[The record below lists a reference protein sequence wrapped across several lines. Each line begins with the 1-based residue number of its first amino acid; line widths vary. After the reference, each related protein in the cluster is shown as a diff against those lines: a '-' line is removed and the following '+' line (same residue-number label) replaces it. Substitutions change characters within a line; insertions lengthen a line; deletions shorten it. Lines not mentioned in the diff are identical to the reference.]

1 MQFDG
6 VIIGYLNFLPISL
19 SFLLHALKIDLLK
32 KIIFVYYV
40 LLYTLVYFL
49 LIADIPYFL
58 NFYSHITI
66 SIFNWINTPVMM
78 LKQVIS
84 DRTFMFFLLAFLL
97 FISAYI
103 YLLKRILLNKSEEKT
118 LPFFSNI
125 LILIFFLMLNF
136 AISRGRID
144 SPLKES
150 HACLTGNSYFN
161 QLPLNGAF
169 TFYKSIDYRTN
180 FYDYDYAMDVVKRS
194 LYIENTEP
202 SISRKITFE
211 NQTCNKYNIVLI
223 IMESMTTYNTGFKGN
238 TLTKEL
244 DTIAQNGITFIN
256 TWSTGKHTSSGIY
269 SVLYSYPTIWS
280 RRPTSSSEKTT
291 YCGLPGTLKKLGYYN
306 AFITTQS
313 LSFDNL
319 QEFIPAN
326 HFDTI
331 IGIGSFNKKDV
342 VSLYGVP
349 DHIMFDYGVK
359 YINQSVKNGPIFTCF
374 LTTSN
379 HSPYVVPDNIPFNS
393 NYSDISK
400 KIVEYSSW
408 SIGQFIKQ
416 CSQYEWFKNTL
427 FVLVGDHGFLV
438 KPDTNFV
445 PLCLHNVPL
454 IFYNPSLLD
463 TAYTSNKLC
472 LQVDVFPM
480 IMSLLKCNYVNNS
493 FGIDLFQQNRRFV
506 YYSEDH
512 SIVCQND
519 SFQVL
524 INKSGNAEILIL
536 KNLPIPENYMNEIK
550 EKMKEYALTHLQ
562 IANYLI
568 SKRQTNCEN

>member
-1 MQFDG
+1 M
-6 VIIGYLNFLPISL
+6 
-19 SFLLHALKIDLLK
+19 
-32 KIIFVYYV
+32 
-40 LLYTLVYFL
+40 LV
-49 LIADIPYFL
+49 ADIPYFL
-58 NFYSHITI
+58 TFYSHITI
-66 SIFNWINTPVMM
+66 SIFNWIDTPLIM
-78 LKQVIS
+78 LKQVIL
-84 DRTFMFFLLAFLL
+84 DKTLLIYLIGFLIFVS
-97 FISAYI
+97 FYI
-103 YLLKRILLNKSEEKT
+103 YFLKRLLLTKAEEKT
-118 LPFFSNI
+118 LTLFSNL
-125 LILIFFLMLNF
+125 LILIFILLLNF
-136 AISRGRID
+136 GISRGRID

-150 HACLTGNSYFN
+150 HACITNNSYIN

-180 FYDYDYAMDVVKRS
+180 FYDYDYALDIVKRN
-194 LYIENTEP
+194 LYSENTEP
-202 SISRKITFE
+202 YIRRKITFE
-211 NQTCNKYNIVLI
+211 DNACNMYNIVLI
-223 IMESMTTYNTGFKGN
+223 IMESMSTYNTGFKGN

-269 SVLYSYPTIWS
+269 SVLYSFPTIWS

-319 QEFIPAN
+319 QEFIPSN

-331 IGIGSFNKKDV
+331 IGVGSFDKKDI
-342 VSLYGVP
+342 VSIYGVP
-349 DHIMFDYGVK
+349 DHVMFEYGVRF
-359 YINQSVKNGPIFTCF
+359 INQSVKNGPIFTCF

-379 HSPYVVPDNIPFNS
+379 HSPYAIPENILFISKNT
-393 NYSDISK
+393 DISK
-400 KIVEYSSW
+400 KIIEYSSW

-416 CSQYEWFKNTL
+416 CSKYEWFKNTL

-438 KPDTNFV
+438 KPDSNFV

-454 IFYNPSLLD
+454 IFYNPYLLD
-463 TAYTSNKLC
+463 TSYVSTKLC
-472 LQVDVFPM
+472 LQTDIFPM
-480 IMSLLKCNYVNNS
+480 IMNFLKCNYLNNT
-493 FGIDLFQQNRRFV
+493 FGLDIFQQSRRFV

-524 INKSGNAEILIL
+524 INKYGTAKIMKL
-536 KNLPIPENYMNEIK
+536 KNIPTSNDYLHKMQ

-562 IANYLI
+562 VASYLI
-568 SKRQTNCEN
+568 SKKQTSCE